1 LDAHVA
7 QLVEHVLG
15 KDEVI
20 SSILIMGSSN
30 EQQKQKNEVTNKTS
44 IMAKEQFQRT
54 KPHVNVGTI
63 GHVDHGKSTLTAS
76 IVAVQ
81 SRKGLATP
89 ISYADI
95 TKGGTVRDDTKT
107 VTIAVS
113 HVEYESP
120 KRHYAHVDCP
130 GHADY
135 VKNMITGAAQMDGA
149 ILVVSAADGPMPQ
162 TREHILLARQVGVPS
177 IVVCLNKVDLADAD
191 LLELIEME
199 IRELLTKYGFPGD
212 KTPIIR
218 ASATAALEGKPEGEK
233 AIADLL
239 EALDTFVPD
248 PVREIDKPLLMCV
261 EDVFNIE
268 GRGTVVTGRVE
279 RGILKKMDEVEIVGL
294 RETRKTTATD
304 IEMFRKL
311 LDSANAGDN
320 VGVLLRGTKKEE
332 VERGM
337 VLAKPGSIKP
347 HTKFKAEVYVL
358 SKDEGGRHTPF
369 FTNYRPQFYFRTS
382 DVTGTLNLP
391 AGIEMVMPGDNV
403 TVDVEL
409 QKPVAMEKG
418 LRFAI
423 REGGR
428 TIGAGRV
435 AEIVA

>member
-1 LDAHVA
+1 
-7 QLVEHVLG
+7 
-15 KDEVI
+15 
-20 SSILIMGSSN
+20 
-30 EQQKQKNEVTNKTS
+30 
-44 IMAKEQFQRT
+44 MAKEAFQRT
-54 KPHVNVGTI
+54 KPHVNIGTI

-81 SRKGLATP
+81 SRRGMAQP

-95 TKGGTVRDDTKT
+95 TKGGTVRDSTKT

-113 HVEYESP
+113 HVEYESNT
-120 KRHYAHVDCP
+120 RHYAHVDCP

-162 TREHILLARQVGVPS
+162 TREHILLARQVGVPAM
-177 IVVCLNKVDLADAD
+177 VCFLNKVDLVDDSELLD
-191 LLELIEME
+191 LVEME
-199 IRELLTKYGFPGD
+199 IRDLLTKYGFPGD
-212 KTPIIR
+212 SVPVVR
-218 ASATAALEGKPEGEK
+218 GSATAALAGTPEGEK
-233 AIADLL
+233 AIQDLL
-239 EALDTFVPD
+239 EAVDKAIPLPT
-248 PVREIDKPLLMCV
+248 REVDKPFLMCI

-279 RGILKKMDEVEIVGL
+279 RGELNKMSEVEIVGL
-294 RETRKTTATD
+294 AETRKTTATD

-311 LDSANAGDN
+311 LDKASAGDN

-358 SKDEGGRHTPF
+358 SKEEGGRHTPF
-369 FTNYRPQFYFRTS
+369 FNKYRPQFYFRTS
-382 DVTGTLNLP
+382 DVTGNVTLP
-391 AGIEMVMPGDNV
+391 AGVEMVMPGDNV
-403 TVDVEL
+403 SMEIEL
-409 QKPVAMEKG
+409 IAAVAMEKG
-418 LRFAI
+418 QRFAI

-435 AEIVA
+435 SDVVVG